1 MTYRAKIRKKP
12 RLSMLFI
19 AKWSLPAIVII
30 ATAVAYVWQTNTV
43 ISLGYEMNKLKKN
56 ISESGD
62 EALKLQSALV
72 TLQRAQ
78 RLLEEVKERN
88 LGLERPSPHQVMSL
102 QMPRPFDSS
111 PTKRENAYDPPAASG
126 PLANV
131 TAATPHRERSVLR
144 QRR

>member
-1 MTYRAKIRKKP
+1 
-12 RLSMLFI
+12 MLFI
-19 AKWSLPAIVII
+19 VKWSLPAMVVI
-30 ATAVAYVWQTNTV
+30 ATAVTYVWQTNTV
-43 ISLGYEMNKLKKN
+43 ISLGYEISKLKKN

-78 RLLEEVKERN
+78 RLLEEVRDRN

-102 QMPRPFDSS
+102 RTPRPFDSS
-111 PTKRENAYDPPAASG
+111 PMKRKTTYDPPAASG

-131 TAATPHRERSVLR
+131 SAATPHRERSVLR